1 MTQKREKLMTTE
13 VIVTII
19 IAFLGS
25 NGLWALIQSIY
36 NKKDKTQD
44 KLDLINEKVDK
55 INYKVD
61 TSNATLARTH
71 ILRFSDELINGIDHS
86 NEYFKQT
93 LQDIDTYETFC
104 EKNPNFKNSMTELA
118 SENIKETYKRLLT
131 KGEFKHE

>member
-1 MTQKREKLMTTE
+1 MTTE
-13 VIVTII
+13 VLVTII

-93 LQDIDTYETFC
+93 LQDIDTYEIFC
-104 EKNPNFKNSMTELA
+104 GDTE
-118 SENIKETYKRLLT
+118 SRFLT
-131 KGEFKHE
+131 NLGSIPFSGGSGQTKD

>member
-1 MTQKREKLMTTE
+1 MTTE
-13 VIVTII
+13 AIVTII

-93 LQDIDTYETFC
+93 LQDIDTYEIFC
-104 EKNPNFKNSMTELA
+104 EKNPTFKNSMTELA